1 MTLSPLT
8 RITPLFLA
16 VLLGCGGSKTQ
27 IPPRID
33 LHNHEVLGII
43 EFGSSSKGD
52 LAPFATQRFIEAVRR
67 DQGLVRIL
75 ELGTRED
82 VLRELGVERLDA
94 QAYRKLGERHGLS
107 TIFSGELVV
116 SDIRPSVRIG
126 SHLSGM
132 GLSAEAEATL
142 TVRMAECAS
151 GASIWSRSGS
161 ATRRVGEVSVLG
173 ARDVVFD
180 AEDPDRAYGELVDA
194 LIGLVTTDFRASWA
208 SR

>member
-8 RITPLFLA
+8 RIAPLALA
-16 VLLGCGGSKTQ
+16 LLAGCGGSKTQ
-27 IPPRID
+27 IPPRVD

-43 EFGSSSKGD
+43 EFSSSSKGD

-75 ELGTRED
+75 ELGTQED
-82 VLRELGVERLDA
+82 VLRDLGVQRLDA
-94 QAYRKLGERHGLS
+94 RAYRELGERHGLS
-107 TIFSGELVV
+107 TIFTGELVV
-116 SDIRPSVRIG
+116 SDIRPSVRLAP
-126 SHLSGM
+126 SLSGM
-132 GLSAEAEATL
+132 GVSADAEATL

-161 ATRRVGEVSVLG
+161 ATRRVGEVSVFS
-173 ARDVVFD
+173 APDVVFD

-194 LIGLVTTDFRASWA
+194 LIGQVTTDFHVSWA
-208 SR
+208 RR